1 MTTPRALRSRRRLLL
16 GPLALASLL
25 AGHGLSSPGTCRAQT
40 AAPTA
45 ERAAAAPTAERAA
58 ATPPAPP
65 QSPPAPFVLPSHLA
79 PAPGVAAQA
88 PLSTAPP
95 RRPTSVTDSWW
106 FWASIGGVVV
116 VTVAVLAI
124 ASGGP
129 STPKT
134 QLGDME
140 AFRGGR

>member
-16 GPLALASLL
+16 GPLALAILL
-25 AGHGLSSPGTCRAQT
+25 AGHGLASPGTCRAQT
-40 AAPTA
+40 
-45 ERAAAAPTAERAA
+45 AAPTAERAA

-65 QSPPAPFVLPSHLA
+65 QSPPAPFALPSHLA

-95 RRPTSVTDSWW
+95 PRPASVTDKWW